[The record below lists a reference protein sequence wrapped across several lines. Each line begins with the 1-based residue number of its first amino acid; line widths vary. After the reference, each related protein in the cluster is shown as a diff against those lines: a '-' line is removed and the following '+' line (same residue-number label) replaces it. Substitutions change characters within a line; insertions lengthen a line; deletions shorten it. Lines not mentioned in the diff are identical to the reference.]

1 MELLTLLSIVPND
14 VSFTLC
20 DCESGEE
27 MESYNNNSLLEISE
41 AKRYTVKSILADFN
55 MLMIFV
61 KEKSNI

>member
-1 MELLTLLSIVPND
+1 MELLTLLSIIPND

-20 DCESGEE
+20 DSESGEE
-27 MESYNNNSLLEISE
+27 MESYNNNSLLEIAE

-61 KEKSNI
+61 KEKD